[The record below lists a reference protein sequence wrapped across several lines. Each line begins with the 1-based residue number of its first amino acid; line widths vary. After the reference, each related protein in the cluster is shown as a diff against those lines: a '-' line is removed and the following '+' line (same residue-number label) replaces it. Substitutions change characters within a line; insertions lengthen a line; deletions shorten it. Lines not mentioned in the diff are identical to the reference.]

1 MSPWVLG
8 LILTV
13 QVPGQSGTGTITGTV
28 KDVSGAARSG
38 VEVTVRHEATN
49 VQRSTVTHGSG
60 IYRIPRLQS
69 GTYEIKAQS
78 VGFRTALTAAVEL
91 TVGEVLSVD
100 LLLEVGEISETVTVR
115 AEAAVVDTEDS
126 QISSLVDNRRVLDL
140 PLNGR
145 NVYVLATLQPGVVP
159 AMMSVFQTG
168 GPNSSSFFSSGTRFR
183 GNQFTLDGGHNTFD
197 SISGLPVVVPSV
209 DAVQEFRLVRNNF
222 SAELRTHS
230 GSHVNLV
237 TKAGTNEFHGTLY
250 AFHRNAV
257 LDAAGAFAPFD
268 TTSGA
273 KDKAPLIQNQ
283 FGLSWGG
290 PLIKDRVF
298 LFASYQGSR
307 NRFGSSG
314 TFTVETPEFRQYVI
328 DHSPDSAAAQ
338 IFQLA
343 PAKTP
348 TADIVTVQ
356 DIVTS
361 AQKQNDLYCVFCF
374 FYSPFPDLL
383 PVKGRVAAFANER
396 DDSDQ
401 FSIRI
406 DSTLYQGKTQ
416 LFGRYTL
423 QEGLAKSPFEQR
435 PAFADISENV
445 QQQLTM
451 TLSHS
456 HTPTLLNEF
465 RFSFLYNRNDNLAT
479 NPHIPHTVIS
489 GVAAGLDAVDNIG
502 GFFSF
507 PQLFTADTLQWQDIV
522 SFNIG
527 SHFLRTGLEVRRAVE
542 DGDFANT
549 TRPLI
554 TYFGLFDFALD
565 EPFLYSAGIDPT
577 TGALVGTPRQ
587 FRSTEV
593 GWFVQDDWKAHPRLS
608 LNLGLR
614 WDYFGPATESSGK
627 LSNTRFPSDSPTY
640 FERISNATVGPV
652 EQLYEDDLNNFAPR
666 VGFAWDVFGDDRTS
680 LRSGYGVSYDK
691 IFFNVGTNS
700 RFNPP
705 FFGLL
710 ELSNIFFGDD
720 LSGLPR
726 VGNDPNDL
734 FGGFLGE
741 EILPQLA
748 FDERGGLLFQKLEL
762 RVLDPKIRDSY
773 VHSTFLGI
781 QRELPWDT
789 VWEVNYQGTFG
800 KKLLF
805 IGDPNRFTGDLLGAP
820 DPLGNNAG
828 DRSLNL
834 INSSF
839 AAFNLRQNR
848 ITSNYHGLNTQLNR
862 RFRDGLAFQ
871 LAYTYGKSLDYNS
884 DVFGEGPNSGGS
896 GNLLVDP
903 LNSALDYGRSNFD
916 IRHRFVANFLWEVPF
931 LRARQGMLARIL
943 GGWQIN
949 TIFPIQTGLPLS
961 VINGA
966 PFLAGGDFNADGT
979 ANDRVDTPSFGNQ
992 FSHTPS
998 TAEFT
1003 SGVFQASD
1011 FPTPAAGNNGNLGKN
1026 TFTGPSF
1033 WTVDVSLF
1041 RNFTLPIDEK
1051 PKLQLRAEFFNLF
1064 NRVNLFLP
1072 EVDVDSSFFGQS
1084 TSAFD
1089 PRQIQIALKILF

>member
-1 MSPWVLG
+1 MRLYERPFSGWKSAHLVFPWVLG
-8 LILTV
+8 LMLTV
-13 QVPGQSGTGTITGTV
+13 QVPGQSGTGTLTGTV
-28 KDVSGAARSG
+28 KDVSGANRTD

-49 VQRSTVTHGSG
+49 VQRSTVTNGSG

-69 GTYEIKAQS
+69 GTYEIKAGLA
-78 VGFRTALTAAVEL
+78 GFRTVLTAGVEL

-115 AEAAVVDTEDS
+115 AEAAVLDTEDS

-168 GPNSSSFFSSGTRFR
+168 GPNSASFFSSGTRFR

-197 SISGLPVVVPSV
+197 SISGLPVIVPSV
-209 DAVQEFRLVRNNF
+209 DAVQEFRLIRNNF
-222 SAELRTHS
+222 SAEFRAHS

-250 AFHRNAV
+250 AFHRNAAF
-257 LDAAGAFAPFD
+257 DAAGALAPFD
-268 TTSGA
+268 TTSGQ

-290 PLIKDRVF
+290 PIVRDRVF
-298 LFASYQGSR
+298 LFASYQGIR

-314 TFTVETPEFRQYVI
+314 TFTVETPEFRRYVI
-328 DHSPDSAAAQ
+328 DHSPGSAAAQ

-348 TADIVTVQ
+348 TSDIVTVQ

-361 AQKQNDLYCVFCF
+361 AQKRNDLFCVFCF
-374 FYSPFPDLL
+374 FFPPFPDDL
-383 PVKGRVAAFANER
+383 PVKGRVAAFANEK

-406 DSTLYQGKTQ
+406 DSTLYEGKTQ
-416 LFGRYTL
+416 LFGRYTI
-423 QEGLAKSPFEQR
+423 QDGLAQSPFEQR

-456 HTPTLLNEF
+456 PTPTFLNEL
-465 RFSFLYNRNDNLAT
+465 RFSFLYNRSDNLAT
-479 NPHIPHTVIS
+479 NPQIPHMVIS
-489 GVAAGLDAVDNIG
+489 GVAAGLDEVDNIG
-502 GFFSF
+502 GFFSL
-507 PQLFTADTLQWQDIV
+507 PQLFTADTFQWQDIV
-522 SFNIG
+522 SFNIAN
-527 SHFLRTGLEVRRAVE
+527 HFLRAGLEVRRAVE

-554 TYFGLFDFALD
+554 SYFGLFDFALD

-577 TGALVGTPRQ
+577 TGALAGTPRQ

-593 GWFVQDDWKAHPRLS
+593 GWFVQDDWKIHPRLS

-614 WDYFGPATESSGK
+614 WDYFGPATEASGK
-627 LSNTRFPSDSPTY
+627 LSNARFPSDSTTY
-640 FERISNATVGPV
+640 FERIFNATVGPV
-652 EQLYEDDLNNFAPR
+652 AQLYEDDLNNFAPR
-666 VGFAWDVFGDDRTS
+666 VGFAWDVFGDDRTL
-680 LRSGYGVSYDK
+680 LRGGYGVSYDK

-720 LSGLPR
+720 LSELPR
-726 VGNDPNDL
+726 VGNNPNDL
-734 FGGFLGE
+734 FGGFPGE

-805 IGDPNRFTGDLLGAP
+805 IGDPNRFTGDLQGAP

-828 DRSLNL
+828 DSSLNL

-839 AAFNLRQNR
+839 AAFNLRMK
-848 ITSNYHGLNTQLNR
+848 
-862 RFRDGLAFQ
+862 
-871 LAYTYGKSLDYNS
+871 KS
-884 DVFGEGPNSGGS
+884 
-896 GNLLVDP
+896 
-903 LNSALDYGRSNFD
+903 
-916 IRHRFVANFLWEVPF
+916 
-931 LRARQGMLARIL
+931 
-943 GGWQIN
+943 
-949 TIFPIQTGLPLS
+949 
-961 VINGA
+961 
-966 PFLAGGDFNADGT
+966 
-979 ANDRVDTPSFGNQ
+979 DTP
-992 FSHTPS
+992 
-998 TAEFT
+998 
-1003 SGVFQASD
+1003 
-1011 FPTPAAGNNGNLGKN
+1011 L
-1026 TFTGPSF
+1026 
-1033 WTVDVSLF
+1033 
-1041 RNFTLPIDEK
+1041 
-1051 PKLQLRAEFFNLF
+1051 
-1064 NRVNLFLP
+1064 
-1072 EVDVDSSFFGQS
+1072 
-1084 TSAFD
+1084 
-1089 PRQIQIALKILF
+1089 